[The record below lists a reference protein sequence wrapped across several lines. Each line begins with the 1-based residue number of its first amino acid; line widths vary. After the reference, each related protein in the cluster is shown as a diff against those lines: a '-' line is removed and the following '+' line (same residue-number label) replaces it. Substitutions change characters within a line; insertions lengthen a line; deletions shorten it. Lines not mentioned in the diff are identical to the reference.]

1 MTPSQPLTLPGLG
14 LDRTC
19 LDSLQLIYLDGPT
32 LLQNTIAPIS
42 KNCVGVLMNHKKKRR
57 SAVNPHPLAL
67 AVRCQYICRNFQLQD
82 ISLQNE
88 KFGES

>member
-1 MTPSQPLTLPGLG
+1 
-14 LDRTC
+14 
-19 LDSLQLIYLDGPT
+19 
-32 LLQNTIAPIS
+32 
-42 KNCVGVLMNHKKKRR
+42 MNHKKKRR